1 MIISIS
7 WLKKFVDINETP
19 DELTELL
26 SSIGLEAEIKNN
38 LNELNNL
45 FVGYVN
51 KTSKHPNADK
61 LKICEVDDGT
71 DIHQIICGAPNVS
84 SGQKV
89 VFAKLGAILPGNFK
103 IKKAKIRGVESN
115 GMICSEKELKI
126 SDEHDGIMVLPN
138 DYEIGKNF
146 VTEYGQKYN
155 SIELDVTPNRPDALS
170 HQGVARDIACAKNR
184 DFTPLSYKNLSSVV
198 KKKINVN
205 IENYSDCESYVCGIV
220 EGIKVGKSPNWLIE
234 RLKSVGQKSVN
245 NIVDISNYIML
256 ETGQPTHIFD
266 YSKIN
271 GETISIRRAIKGEI
285 FLGLDEKKYYLDK
298 ESLIISDDKSP
309 IALAGIIGGLET
321 SVNKNTET
329 IFIESAFFNSITIRK
344 GSKKNQISTDA
355 SKRFERGA
363 DPLVGRDVFNK
374 IIELIQENCGGKL
387 ITGIIEKGKRSIK
400 KKVIE
405 LKYSEIELVLGLK
418 IKKDVIHNILFRLGF
433 SINKNKT
440 SVNCVAPSFRPDIT
454 REIDLIEEVARMI
467 GYDSII
473 PDENLYGT
481 YNYNCLDTEN
491 NIDYLKK
498 YISNL
503 GFHQIYS
510 NSLQSRVVSSIS
522 GKNSIK
528 MLNPLNEKMGYL
540 RSSLIPG
547 LLYASDFNIKNN
559 NIDFRLF
566 ELGMIHEKVKTKNN
580 ALIESRSLA
589 FIMHGLEK
597 KRSIHHEGIKEDLFN
612 LKGILSAIFEKKYK
626 LNLKLI
632 KNKYI
637 GYDQAHVIKINNLD
651 VGALGIINKSYFK
664 EMKINY
670 ELIYACEINLSVI
683 EKMFDKKKI
692 FKKINV
698 FPKIKRDLN
707 FLLNINQEIGIVS
720 DLILK
725 NGKGLIKDCI
735 PVNIFKDPDLIRKNL
750 KSVTYSITFQHKSKT
765 LKDKDVNLIIDEI
778 ISTSETKFNAILRT

>member
-26 SSIGLEAEIKNN
+26 SSIGLESEIKNN
-38 LNELNNL
+38 LSGLKNL

-61 LKICEVDDGT
+61 LKICEVDDGA
-71 DIHQIICGAPNVS
+71 DIHQIICGAPNIS
-84 SGQKV
+84 SGQKI
-89 VFAKLGAILPGNFK
+89 VFAKDGAILPGNFK

-138 DYEIGKNF
+138 KYEIGKNF
-146 VTEYGQKYN
+146 ATEYGQKYN
-155 SIELDVTPNRPDALS
+155 SIEIDVTPNRPDALS
-170 HQGVARDIACAKNR
+170 HQGVARDIACVKNR
-184 DFTPLSYKNLSSVV
+184 KFNPILYKKSFSVL

-220 EGIKVGKSPNWLIE
+220 KNIKVGESPSWLIE

-266 YSKIN
+266 YSKIS
-271 GETISIRRAIKGEI
+271 GETISIRRATKGET

-298 ESLIISDDKSP
+298 ESLIISDDMSP
-309 IALAGIIGGLET
+309 IALAGIIGGLKT
-321 SVNKNTET
+321 SVSKNTDT

-344 GSKKNQISTDA
+344 GSKNNQISTDA
-355 SKRFERGA
+355 SKRFERGS
-363 DPLVGRDVFNK
+363 DPLVCRDIFNK
-374 IIELIQENCGGKL
+374 IIELIQENCGGTL
-387 ITGIIEKGKRSIK
+387 ITDIIEKGKRSIK

-405 LKYSEIELVLGLK
+405 LKYLELELVLGLK
-418 IKKDVIHNILFRLGF
+418 IKKEVIHNILNRLGF
-433 SINKNKT
+433 IINKNKT

-454 REIDLIEEVARMI
+454 REIDIIEEVARII

-473 PDENLYGT
+473 PDKNLYGT
-481 YNYNCLDTEN
+481 YNYNCLDPES
-491 NIDYLKK
+491 NIDHLKK
-498 YISNL
+498 YLANL

-510 NSLQSRVVSSIS
+510 NSFQSEEVSSIS
-522 GKNSIK
+522 GKNPIK

-559 NIDFRLF
+559 NNDFRLF

-580 ALIESRSLA
+580 DFFESRSLA
-589 FIMHGLEK
+589 FIMHGLEQ
-597 KRSIHHEGIKEDLFN
+597 KRSIHHQDIKEDLFN
-612 LKGILSAIFEKKYK
+612 LKGILSAIFQKKYK

-632 KNKYI
+632 DNDYI
-637 GYDQAHVIKINNLD
+637 GYDFAHIIKINNLE

-683 EKMFDKKKI
+683 EKMLDKKKV

-707 FLLNINQEIGIVS
+707 LLLDINQEIGQVS

-725 NGKGLIKDCI
+725 NGKDLIKECI
-735 PVNIFKDPDLIRKNL
+735 PVNIFKDPDLIRKKL

-765 LKDKDVNLIIDEI
+765 LKDKDVNLIIDKI